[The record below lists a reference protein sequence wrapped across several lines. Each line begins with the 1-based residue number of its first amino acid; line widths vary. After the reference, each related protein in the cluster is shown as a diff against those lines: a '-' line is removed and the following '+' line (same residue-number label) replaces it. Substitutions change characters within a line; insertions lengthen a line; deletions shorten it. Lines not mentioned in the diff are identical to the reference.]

1 MGIPPP
7 LMGVCVCVCVC
18 GVGVG
23 LKMGLS
29 LSKTS
34 KLHLRNYY
42 PVIQ

>member
-7 LMGVCVCVCVC
+7 LMGVWGM
-18 GVGVG
+18 GVD

>member
-7 LMGVCVCVCVC
+7 LMGVWGMGG
-18 GVGVG
+18 GVGVD